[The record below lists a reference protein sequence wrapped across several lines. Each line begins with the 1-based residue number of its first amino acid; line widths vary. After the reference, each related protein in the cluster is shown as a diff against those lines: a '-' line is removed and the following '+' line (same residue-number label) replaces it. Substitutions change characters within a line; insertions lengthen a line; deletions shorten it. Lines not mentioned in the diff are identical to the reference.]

1 MKNFT
6 LGCLLVI
13 LTSAT
18 ISTSTN
24 INTNMLTVKPA
35 TPKSIVIFKDRSEY
49 CQEKIKSY
57 YRKGYIVKST
67 VSVGKFDNILVVMER
82 Y

>member
-1 MKNFT
+1 MKNFI

-18 ISTSTN
+18 IGINTN
-24 INTNMLTVKPA
+24 INTNILTVKPA
-35 TPKSIVIFKDRSEY
+35 TPKSIVIFEDYYIYSK
-49 CQEKIKSY
+49 EKIKSY
-57 YRKGYIVKST
+57 CRKGYIVKST
-67 VSVGKFDNILVVMER
+67 VYIGDFTVLVVMEK

>member
-1 MKNFT
+1 MRNFI

-13 LTSAT
+13 LTSVT
-18 ISTSTN
+18 LTKTDL
-24 INTNMLTVKPA
+24 LTVKPA
-35 TPKSIVIFKDRSEY
+35 TPKSIVVFEDRSEY

-57 YRKGYIVKST
+57 YRKGYIVKS
-67 VSVGKFDNILVVMER
+67 VIKASKFDYVLVVMEK